1 VQAKG
6 KYFIESLLHN
16 IPEALFTSY
25 ERRGRYSS

>member
-6 KYFIESLLHN
+6 KYFVKVLFNTSL
-16 IPEALFTSY
+16 EALFTNY